1 MDLGRQK
8 GRRSLEGRG
17 GSEAEG
23 FGACVDGKQ
32 GKWTGMCGSPKRI
45 PVNTNDSTFAD
56 GFGSQA
62 LDSAVCIRQM
72 VAVRPRYR
80 LQNHRLYSIAC
91 TPFVSDTLVHKRV
104 PSVLR
109 WRLRRDWGTVPP
121 KKFEV
126 GNGPSIRPLPIF

>member
-1 MDLGRQK
+1 MTPLLQTDSVAKLWIQ
-8 GRRSLEGRG
+8 LC
-17 GSEAEG
+17 A
-23 FGACVDGKQ
+23 FV
-32 GKWTGMCGSPKRI
+32 KWLL
-45 PVNTNDSTFAD
+45 FALAID
-56 GFGSQA
+56 FKTI
-62 LDSAVCIRQM
+62 D
-72 VAVRPRYR
+72 
-80 LQNHRLYSIAC
+80 YSIAC